1 MNNKEFKY
9 ITTISKPISDVFEFY
24 SNPKNI
30 NKLTP
35 WFVNVVA
42 IPDKRILVGSIF
54 EIKISIFGINSKWKI
69 LIKHFEENKIFTDL
83 QLEGPFLYWEH
94 NHIFELNNQK
104 TIMKDVIKYKSIL
117 PFVDKIGFLTLVFK
131 FVFYYR
137 KRKILS
143 IFQEQK

>member
-1 MNNKEFKY
+1 MNKKEYKY

-35 WFVNVVA
+35 WFVKVTA
-42 IPDKRILVGSIF
+42 IPEDRILIGSTF
-54 EIKISIFGINSKWKI
+54 EIRINIFGINSTWKI

-104 TIMKDVIKYKSIL
+104 TIMHDVVKYKSIL
-117 PFVDKIGFLTLVFK
+117 PIIDKFGFLTLVFK
-131 FVFYYR
+131 LIFYYR

-143 IFQEQK
+143 IFREQK